1 MKEVSSKAFGL
12 FFEPFEAKGVPPER
26 IVAGTQVTLDLLKNK
41 NERIDW
47 SDFCVIMNNLRPFF
61 TDAEYTEIG
70 RQHLRVPMLR
80 AVFVVGRLLFTPI
93 GFYRWFNK
101 PREGGGNQLF
111 SCIVPSQRDLSS
123 REIEVDLTVA
133 DGYEVCWDFYTIARG
148 NFIEMP
154 RLLGYPPATVT
165 FRRLARGARFHI
177 TLPTRAGVL
186 TRLRRAITWPFT
198 VRAAA
203 RELQD
208 AHLTLQDRYEQLE
221 DARTRLARRQE
232 ILDAAYQLGQGLWS
246 ELDPAAVAANV
257 ARGLSEVHGVRGARL
272 RVTAAERH
280 TADEAG
286 IVGDDGEA
294 IGMDLAGHRA
304 TGRLDLWAADGSEPE
319 YTRMLLELVA
329 PTVALAINNAHAYRE
344 LSEYQQTLERRVDE
358 RTHALSDAR
367 DALAATVLRLEEVQQ
382 DRERLFQNIS
392 HEFRTPLALIL
403 LSVDAVLASRGATGD
418 DQRIAHLGTVTASA
432 RKLVRMVDELL
443 LLAAGRERELGV
455 HPQPI
460 DMQEAVD
467 AAAAGWSLAARAAGQ
482 TLTVTAPAGVVGLV
496 DPLALERVLANLLSN
511 AVKFSPPGGQIRI
524 DVMPP
529 ATAGAMIEVT
539 VADNG
544 IGIDDDLAARLFG
557 RYEQGKGG
565 IASRGGSGIG
575 LSLVR
580 ELVRAHGGEVG
591 ARANPGGGTVF
602 CFTLPTSAA
611 QPTEPVPAPRLTP
624 SDFGVPVTPSPVLER
639 LEPAGTSRGSVLL
652 AEDDLALA
660 ASIARILAEVHHVFI
675 AHDGGTALAL
685 AEQHQPDLLITDVQ
699 MPGMDGFELTRLFRE
714 IKGVPPAP
722 VLLLTA
728 RAGLEDRLTGFG
740 VGAVDYLTKPFDPVE
755 LRARVRAQLGHR
767 DLTRR
772 LYESEKLASLGALSA
787 GLAHELRNPANGIV
801 NAVAPLK
808 EMLPPELAD
817 AEHPVTQLIDVMAE
831 CADQIGYLSR
841 QLLGFRRSG
850 DLELRRVPIG
860 DLIDRAL
867 ANASGALTGVD
878 LRTRLTYTGTVRC
891 ALPVLSQVLIN
902 LLENAAHAAGHGG
915 WIEIST
921 SRRPGRVTLE
931 VMDSGSG
938 VPVQLRDRIFE
949 PFFTTKPP
957 GQGTGLGLA
966 TSRDLV
972 HRHGGTLE
980 LRTRGERTVFAVD
993 LPEPPEVS

>member
-1 MKEVSSKAFGL
+1 MSREVSCRVWSVFVKPMAEKGI
-12 FFEPFEAKGVPPER
+12 PVEALLD
-26 IVAGTQVTLDLLKNK
+26 GTNVTLKTFLDKH
-41 NERIDW
+41 ERIDW
-47 SDFCVIMNNLRPFF
+47 TDTAVISANLGRIF
-61 TDAEYTEIG
+61 TNAELQHIG
-70 RQHLRVPMLR
+70 GSYFRNPALRFMFIV
-80 AVFVVGRLLFTPI
+80 ARLLLTPMEFI
-93 GFYRWFNK
+93 RWTNK
-101 PREGGGNQLF
+101 PRDGAGNQMF
-111 SCIVPSQRDLSS
+111 TCIVPKHRDISPT
-123 REIEVDLTVA
+123 ECEVELTVA
-133 DGYEVCWDFYTIARG
+133 DGYDVIWEFLVLTAG
-148 NFIEMP
+148 NYMEMP
-154 RLLGYPPATVT
+154 RLLGYPPAKVELT
-165 FRRLARGARFHI
+165 RLPRGGRFHI
-177 TLPTRAGVL
+177 TVAAKAGIFARIKRAL
-186 TRLRRAITWPFT
+186 TWPFT

-203 RELQD
+203 RELRE
-208 AHLTLQDRYEQLE
+208 AHETLQDRYEQLE
-221 DARTRLARRQE
+221 DARTKLARRQD
-232 ILDAAYQLGQGLWS
+232 ILDAAYRLGQDVWA
-246 ELDPAAVAANV
+246 ELDPAAVPAKV
-257 ARGLSEVHGVRGARL
+257 VQGLAGVQGVHGARL
-272 RVTAAERH
+272 TVQ
-280 TADEAG
+280 AG
-286 IVGDDGEA
+286 KHDSLDQAGTIGSDGDA
-294 IGMDLAGHRA
+294 IAMPLSGHRA
-304 TGRLDLWAADGSEPE
+304 SGRLELWADGSDVDG
-319 YTRMLLELVA
+319 TKTLLELVA

-344 LSEYQQTLERRVDE
+344 LADYQQTLERRVEE
-358 RTHALSDAR
+358 RTHALSEAR
-367 DALAATVLRLEEVQQ
+367 DALAATVKRLEEVQQ

-403 LSVDAVLASRGATGD
+403 LSVDAVMARTAAADEKTV
-418 DQRIAHLGTVTASA
+418 AHMGTVTASA

-460 DMQEAVD
+460 DLHDAVH
-467 AAAAGWSLAARAAGQ
+467 AAAAGWSLAAKAAGQ
-482 TLTVTAPAGVVGLV
+482 TLVVNAPPGVIAQV

-511 AVKFSPPGGQIRI
+511 AVKFSPPGGRI
-524 DVMPP
+524 TIEVKPP
-529 ATAGAMIEVT
+529 AQPGDMIELT
-539 VADNG
+539 VSDTG
-544 IGIDDDLAARLFG
+544 IGIDDDLASRLFG
-557 RYEQGKGG
+557 RFEQGKGG

-580 ELVRAHGGEVG
+580 ELVRAHKGEVG
-591 ARANPGGGTVF
+591 ARPNPGGGTVF
-602 CFTLPTSAA
+602 WIHLPASQA
-611 QPTEPVPAPRLTP
+611 QPTEPMPAPRLTP
-624 SDFGVPVTPSPVLER
+624 SDFGVAVSAVPVIER
-639 LEPAGTSRGSVLL
+639 LEPVGTSRGAVLL
-652 AEDDLALA
+652 AEDDLALS
-660 ASIARILAEVHHVFI
+660 ASIARILAEDHHVMI
-675 AHDGGTALAL
+675 AHDGATALAL

-699 MPGMDGFELTRLFRE
+699 MPGMDGFELTRRFRD

-728 RAGLEDRLTGFG
+728 RAGIEDRLTGFG

-850 DLELRRVPIG
+850 DLEMRRVPIG
-860 DLIDRAL
+860 DIIDRAL
-867 ANASGALTGVD
+867 ANASAALNGVD
-878 LRTRLTYTGTVRC
+878 LRTRPTYTGPVRC
-891 ALPVLSQVLIN
+891 ALPVMSQVLVN
-902 LLENAAHAAGHGG
+902 LLENAAHAAGPGG
-915 WIEIST
+915 WIEIAT

-931 VMDSGSG
+931 VVDSGPG
-938 VPVQLRDRIFE
+938 VPVHLRDRIFE